1 MTIISD
7 SMVVQ
12 SYLSSEAYGPERSLF
27 KHGITLA
34 APSRPI
40 APPPMVNTGAQVDQG
55 ALLAQLRQQ
64 TGMNEQFARMC
75 LEQNDWVFERAVL
88 NFEQIKGT
96 IPPEAF
102 Q

>member
-34 APSRPI
+34 APSGPI
-40 APPPMVNTGAQVDQG
+40 APLPMVNTGAQVDQG